1 MKYNRALTIAGSD
14 PSGGAGMQADL
25 KTFSALGVY
34 GSTAIVAIVDENTQG
49 VYGVHPVPVP
59 FVVGQIRSV
68 LSDIGTDS
76 VKIGMLHSSELI
88 KAVKSALMEYPDVL
102 DIVLDPVMV
111 ATSGDALLLP
121 DAVDTLKNELIPYSR
136 VITPNL
142 PEASILLGKEID
154 HQDQLEDAAQA
165 LAKEC
170 GVSVMLKAGHLEE
183 NTLVDIFYNN
193 ETCEVV
199 RLASQKVD
207 TANTHGTGCTLSS
220 AIAAYLAKGAP
231 LTDAVRLGKEY
242 LSAAIQAGAKYE
254 IGKGHGPVC
263 HLWNQLEGANC

>member
-1 MKYNRALTIAGSD
+1 MKYFRALTIAGSD

-59 FVVGQIRSV
+59 FVAGQIRSV

-76 VKIGMLHSSELI
+76 VKIGMLHSSDLI
-88 KAVKSALMEYPDVL
+88 LAVKCALMEYPDVK

-111 ATSGDALLLP
+111 ATSGDPLLMP
-121 DAVDTLKNELIPYSR
+121 EAVDTLKNELVPYSR

-142 PEASILLGKEID
+142 PEASILLGKEIN
-154 HQDQLEDAAQA
+154 HRDQLEDAARA

-183 NTLVDIFYNN
+183 DTLVDVFYNN
-193 ETCEVV
+193 ETEKAI
-199 RLASQKVD
+199 RLASPKVD
-207 TANTHGTGCTLSS
+207 TVNTHGTGCTLSS
-220 AIAAYLAKGAP
+220 AIAAYLAKGAD
-231 LTDAVRLGKEY
+231 LTNAVRLGKEY
-242 LSAAIQAGAKYE
+242 LSQAITAGAKYQ

-263 HLWNQLEGANC
+263 HLFKELDA

>member
-1 MKYNRALTIAGSD
+1 MKYYRALTIAGSD

-49 VYGVHPVPVP
+49 VYGVHPVPVH

-68 LSDIGTDS
+68 LSDVGADA

-88 KAVKSALMEYPDVL
+88 MAVKDTLMEYPDVR

-111 ATSGDALLLP
+111 ATSGDPLLQP
-121 DAVDTLKNELIPYSR
+121 EAVSTLKSELIPYSR

-142 PEASILLGKEID
+142 PEASILLGRNID
-154 HQDQLEDAAQA
+154 HQDQLEDAAHA
-165 LAKEC
+165 LANEC
-170 GVSVMLKAGHLEE
+170 GVSVMLKAGHFEE
-183 NTLVDIFYNN
+183 DMLVDVFYNN
-193 ETCEVV
+193 ETGKAI
-199 RLASQKVD
+199 RLGSPKVD

-220 AIAAYLAKGAP
+220 AIAAYLAKGAE
-231 LTDAVRLGKEY
+231 LDDAVRLGKEY
-242 LSAAIQAGAKYE
+242 LHNALKAGARYE

-263 HLWNQLEGANC
+263 HLYSILGQQL

>member
-25 KTFSALGVY
+25 KTFSALGVF
-34 GSTAIVAIVDENTQG
+34 GTTAIVAIVDENTQG

-68 LSDIGTDS
+68 LSDIGTDA

-88 KAVKSALMEYPDVL
+88 MAVKDTLMEYPDVR

-121 DAVDTLKNELIPYSR
+121 EAVSTLKSELIPYSR

-142 PEASILLGKEID
+142 PEASILLGRAID
-154 HQDQLEDAAQA
+154 HSDQLEDAAEA

-170 GVSVMLKAGHLEE
+170 GVSVMLKAGHLEDDML
-183 NTLVDIFYNN
+183 TDIFYNN
-193 ETCEVV
+193 ETGECM
-199 RLASQKVD
+199 RLSSPKID
-207 TANTHGTGCTLSS
+207 TVNTHGTGCTLSS
-220 AIAAYLAKGAP
+220 AIAAWLAKGAS
-231 LTDAVRLGKEY
+231 LNDAVRKGKDY
-242 LSAAIQAGAKYE
+242 LYAALKAGASYE

-263 HLWNQLEGANC
+263 HLYQIL